1 MTTLTPSQ
9 LDQLIMQL
17 KQDYQALMI
26 EVRQELDNVG
36 EQHRI
41 DLLNNEPGD
50 SGDESMASTLAD
62 FNLAVVDRHVH
73 ELRDIEAALR
83 RIRDDVY
90 GICSDCGDA
99 IGFARLHAYPTAKRC
114 LVCQEKHERAYAQ
127 AGHPSL

>member
-9 LDQLIMQL
+9 LDQLVMQL

-36 EQHRI
+36 AQHRI

-73 ELRDIEAALR
+73 ELRDIETALR
-83 RIRDDVY
+83 RIREDAY

-114 LVCQEKHERAYAQ
+114 IVCQQKHERGVAQ
-127 AGHPSL
+127 TGHPSM

>member
-9 LDQLIMQL
+9 LDQLVMQL

-36 EQHRI
+36 EKHRI

-83 RIRDDVY
+83 RIRDDAY

-114 LVCQEKHERAYAQ
+114 IVCQQKHERGYAQ
-127 AGHPSL
+127 TGHPSM